1 MIPMFVV
8 ASVSAGARIALRGV
22 AALSEA
28 DRTLVAE
35 ILEPG
40 QDEPLRL
47 DARADVW
54 SDSQFAMLRD
64 GGLFAAFRKRF
75 GGM

>member
-1 MIPMFVV
+1 G
-8 ASVSAGARIALRGV
+8 VSAGARIASRGV

-28 DRTLVAE
+28 DRTSVVE

-40 QDEPLRL
+40 QDEPSRS

-54 SDSQFAMLRD
+54 SDSQFAMSRD
-64 GGLFAAFRKRF
+64 GGSFAAFRKRF